1 MKIAWIAILSIG
13 LAVAAEE
20 KVDFQRD
27 VRPILSDKCFFC
39 HGFDPETREADLRLD
54 TPEGAYEDLGGYS
67 AVVPG
72 KVKESEL
79 YLRITS
85 KKEIIILI
93 VRLWKF
99 RLPIRE
105 SLCLLFQATVKSRR
119 PRSPSFALPAQST
132 NFTQEDV

>member
-1 MKIAWIAILSIG
+1 MVVKIAWMTALSLG
-13 LAVAAEE
+13 FAAAAED

-39 HGFDPETREADLRLD
+39 HGTDPETREADLRLD
-54 TPEGAYEDLGGYS
+54 TPEGAYENLGGYS

-85 KKEIIILI
+85 TKKKEMM
-93 VRLWKF
+93 
-99 RLPIRE
+99 PPPE
-105 SLCLLFQATVKSRR
+105 SHKTL
-119 PRSPSFALPAQST
+119 SPGEIETLKKWIEQGAEY
-132 NFTQEDV
+132 QEHWA